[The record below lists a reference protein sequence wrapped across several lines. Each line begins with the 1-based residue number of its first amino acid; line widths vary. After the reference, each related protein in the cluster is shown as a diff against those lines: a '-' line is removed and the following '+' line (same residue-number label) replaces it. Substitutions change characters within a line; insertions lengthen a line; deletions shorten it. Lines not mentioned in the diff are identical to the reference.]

1 MPRRA
6 SKPPRARKPETD
18 DGDLDDALSSAL
30 RVVEQ
35 AIGGKLAGGAPAK
48 NPHAQALSKLGASK
62 GGKARAQALSEQ
74 RRRQIARTAAAARW
88 GSRKVKK

>member
-6 SKPPRARKPETD
+6 STD
-18 DGDLDDALSSAL
+18 DDEDAIASAR

-35 AIGGKLAGGAPAK
+35 ATGAPLIPKKPKAPKK

-62 GGKARAQALSEQ
+62 CGVPLVFVQVRPL
-74 RRRQIARTAAAARW
+74 I
-88 GSRKVKK
+88 SRDTLWA

>member
-6 SKPPRARKPETD
+6 SKPPTPPKTD
-18 DGDLDDALSSAL
+18 DDDLDDALSSAL

-35 AIGGKLAGGAPAK
+35 AIGGKLAGGEPIK

-62 GGKARAQALSEQ
+62 GGKARAKALTEQ
-74 RRRQIARTAAAARW
+74 RRQQIARGAAAARW
-88 GSRKVKK
+88 GKRK

>member
-6 SKPPRARKPETD
+6 SKPPTSPKPKTD
-18 DGDLDDALSSAL
+18 DDDLDDALSSAL

-48 NPHAQALSKLGASK
+48 NPHAQALSRLGASK
-62 GGKARAQALSEQ
+62 GGKARAESLTKK
-74 RRRQIARTAAAARW
+74 RRAEIAKNAAKARW
-88 GSRKVKK
+88 GSKRKG